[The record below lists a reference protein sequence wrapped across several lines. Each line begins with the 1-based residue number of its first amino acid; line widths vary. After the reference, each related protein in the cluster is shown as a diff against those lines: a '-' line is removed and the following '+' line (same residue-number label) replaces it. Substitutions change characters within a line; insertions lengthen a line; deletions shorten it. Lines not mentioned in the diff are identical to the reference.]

1 MNPSPFRG
9 LVCSFVA
16 LLASGCA
23 TLTGS
28 STQTIELAVLDARDR
43 PLVGM
48 VCTLTHGAG
57 TYTVQLPAAEVEIR
71 RSGTEL
77 EIECRRGDLLA
88 RGTVVPR
95 AESAIAHAFLP
106 GGSLATLIDHAT
118 GAMYT
123 YPSPLALR
131 AGQHLRFEVGA
142 QAKASVVASVGE
154 ATPPPPVPAPTATAP
169 AVAVRAEPAPSP
181 VVNARAPLATAK
193 PTRSATSKTPPAVQA
208 VADTAPP
215 RTAPLTW

>member
-1 MNPSPFRG
+1 MNPSPSRA
-9 LVCSFVA
+9 LACSLVA

-28 STQTIELAVLDARDR
+28 STQTIELVALDGRDR
-43 PLVGM
+43 PVVGM

-57 TYTVQLPAAEVEIR
+57 TYTVQLPAADIEIR

-131 AGQHLRFEVGA
+131 IGQHLRFEVGA

-154 ATPPPPVPAPTATAP
+154 TAVPEAPPAAAAPPPRPAARRAPPPPRHAAATTEA
-169 AVAVRAEPAPSP
+169 AAEP
-181 VVNARAPLATAK
+181 R
-193 PTRSATSKTPPAVQA
+193 
-208 VADTAPP
+208 

>member
-1 MNPSPFRG
+1 MKPSPSRTV
-9 LVCSFVA
+9 VCSLVA
-16 LLASGCA
+16 LLTSGCA

-43 PLVGM
+43 PVVGM

-131 AGQHLRFEVGA
+131 VGQHLRFEVGA
-142 QAKASVVASVGE
+142 QARASVVATVGE
-154 ATPPPPVPAPTATAP
+154 TASPEA
-169 AVAVRAEPAPSP
+169 PAPSAAAP
-181 VVNARAPLATAK
+181 PRAAPRRAPAAPRNAVATTGATAAAAE
-193 PTRSATSKTPPAVQA
+193 PR
-208 VADTAPP
+208 

>member
-1 MNPSPFRG
+1 MKLSPFRA
-9 LVCSFVA
+9 LACSAAA
-16 LLASGCA
+16 LGVSGCA

-28 STQTIELAVLDARDR
+28 SSQRLEITVLDARDR
-43 PLVGM
+43 PVAGM

-57 TYTVQLPAAEVEIR
+57 TYTVQLPAADLEIR

-77 EIECRRGDLLA
+77 EIECRRGDLAA

-131 AGQHLRFEVGA
+131 VGQHLRFEVGA
-142 QAKASVVASVGE
+142 QAKASVIASLGETALPDTRAGAAPLVTARAAPEPVAP
-154 ATPPPPVPAPTATAP
+154 TPPQPAAPSAPAMPTRSTPQKAPPAKPVPAAG
-169 AVAVRAEPAPSP
+169 
-181 VVNARAPLATAK
+181 
-193 PTRSATSKTPPAVQA
+193 TPQ
-208 VADTAPP
+208 
-215 RTAPLTW
+215 RNAPLTW

>member
-1 MNPSPFRG
+1 MPASVLR
-9 LVCSFVA
+9 LT
-16 LLASGCA
+16 LLAAVVAAASACA
-23 TLTGS
+23 TITGG
-28 STQTIELAVLDARDR
+28 STQKLELVALDARDR
-43 PLVGM
+43 PVPGM

-57 TYTVQLPAAEVEIR
+57 TYTVQLPAGEIEIR

-131 AGQHLRFEVGA
+131 VGQHLRFEVGA
-142 QAKASVVASVGE
+142 QARASVVATVGDSAAAE
-154 ATPPPPVPAPTATAP
+154 KPQALPASATRPPTRGAMPV
-169 AVAVRAEPAPSP
+169 
-181 VVNARAPLATAK
+181 ARNPLATTEAAAE
-193 PTRSATSKTPPAVQA
+193 PR
-208 VADTAPP
+208 
-215 RTAPLTW
+215 RTAPLSR

>member
-1 MNPSPFRG
+1 MTAPTLR
-9 LVCSFVA
+9 LTLLAAVA
-16 LLASGCA
+16 AAASGCA
-23 TLTGS
+23 TITGG
-28 STQTIELAVLDARDR
+28 STQKLELVALDARDR
-43 PLVGM
+43 PVPGM

-57 TYTVQLPAAEVEIR
+57 TYTVQLPAGEIEIR

-77 EIECRRGDLLA
+77 EIECRRGELIA

-131 AGQHLRFEVGA
+131 VGQHLRFEVGA
-142 QAKASVVASVGE
+142 QARATWVASVGE
-154 ATPPPPVPAPTATAP
+154 TALATDSPVSATVASAPQAAPTVATA
-169 AVAVRAEPAPSP
+169 
-181 VVNARAPLATAK
+181 ATAAI
-193 PTRSATSKTPPAVQA
+193 RSAPPMQPRQRPAAKKDSAEAV
-208 VADTAPP
+208 P
-215 RTAPLTW
+215 RRSAPLTW

>member
-1 MNPSPFRG
+1 MTASTLR
-9 LVCSFVA
+9 LT
-16 LLASGCA
+16 LLAAVAAAASACA
-23 TLTGS
+23 TITGG
-28 STQTIELAVLDARDR
+28 STQKLELVALDARDR
-43 PLVGM
+43 PVPGM

-57 TYTVQLPAAEVEIR
+57 TYTVQLPAGEIEIR

-77 EIECRRGDLLA
+77 EIECRRGELIA

-131 AGQHLRFEVGA
+131 VGQHLRFEVGA
-142 QAKASVVASVGE
+142 QARASVVAFLGDPAAAEKPPALPASATRPPARG
-154 ATPPPPVPAPTATAP
+154 ATPAARNPLAATEA
-169 AVAVRAEPAPSP
+169 AAEP
-181 VVNARAPLATAK
+181 R
-193 PTRSATSKTPPAVQA
+193 
-208 VADTAPP
+208 
-215 RTAPLTW
+215 RTAPLNR